1 MPLPLLCKD
10 LLPLALRGKA
20 NILSLPSQVVSLN
33 CSLGLLSSLMAL
45 LWLQFALLLATVPLV
60 AHSFLSV
67 GTGGEEVVRQ
77 LSFPFMVSTWAL
89 P

>member
-1 MPLPLLCKD
+1 
-10 LLPLALRGKA
+10 
-20 NILSLPSQVVSLN
+20 
-33 CSLGLLSSLMAL
+33 MAL